1 MPVTKGQWKRSHAL
15 LRQRAAAG
23 EITAVRDLAL
33 NLFDGIQDRRGHSI
47 VRRNSSYA
55 VRLLQQAAKDGDS
68 SAATMLGYAY
78 DVGRGIRRNVRLAIK
93 WYRRAIRQGDA
104 MAASNLAT
112 VYRDLGNF
120 KLFHQ
125 WYLRAA
131 KMGDGDAAVDSGYD
145 YLYGIGAQKNL
156 PAAKRMFRLAI
167 RSNNISQAGRE
178 EALYHLAVAAV
189 DNSAFRRAI
198 PLLRQANRDDDYPE
212 AARLLAQ
219 IRTKTDLTPCRCRRD
234 LNKFLPGHARC
245 PQHSIGGHS
254 NKSRLRTASWE

>member
-1 MPVTKGQWKRSHAL
+1 MTKGQWERRIAL
-15 LRQRAAAG
+15 LRQRVAAG
-23 EITAVRDLAL
+23 DVPAARDLAL
-33 NLFDGIQDRRGHSI
+33 DLIDGVQDRQGHPL
-47 VRRNSSYA
+47 VRRNSRYA
-55 VRLLQQAAKDGDS
+55 VRLLQHAAKNGDGG
-68 SAATMLGYAY
+68 AMAMLGHAY
-78 DVGRGIRRNVRLAIK
+78 DVGSGTQRNVDLAIK
-93 WYRRAIRQGDA
+93 WYRRAVKQGEA
-104 MAASNLAT
+104 FAAANLAT

-120 KLFHQ
+120 RLFHR
-125 WYLRAA
+125 WHVRAM

-189 DNSAFRRAI
+189 DNSGFRRAI

>member
-1 MPVTKGQWKRSHAL
+1 M
-15 LRQRAAAG
+15 
-23 EITAVRDLAL
+23 TAVRDLAL
-33 NLFDGIQDRRGHSI
+33 NLFDGIQDRRGHCI

-55 VRLLQQAAKDGDS
+55 VRLLQQAAKDGGS

-78 DVGRGIRRNVRLAIK
+78 DVGRGIRRLAIK

-104 MAASNLAT
+104 TAASNLAT

-167 RSNNISQAGRE
+167 RSKYISESGRE

-189 DNSAFRRAI
+189 DNGGSRRAI
-198 PLLRQANRDDDYPE
+198 PLLRRANKDDDYPE
-212 AARLLAQ
+212 AASLLGQ
-219 IRTKTDLTPCRCRRD
+219 IRAKTDVTPCRCRRD
-234 LNKFLPGHARC
+234 LNKHLPGHAKC
-245 PQHSIGGHS
+245 PQHPIAGHS
-254 NKSRLRTASWE
+254 SVNFLPLRPNRGRNDTHAR